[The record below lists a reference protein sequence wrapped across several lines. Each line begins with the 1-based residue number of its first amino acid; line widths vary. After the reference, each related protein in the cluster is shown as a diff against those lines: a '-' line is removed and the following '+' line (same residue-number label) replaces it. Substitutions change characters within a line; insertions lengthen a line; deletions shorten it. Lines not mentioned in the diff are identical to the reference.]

1 MRIDDY
7 NVSANGASSRT
18 GAVETT
24 AVQLSGSKQQQ
35 QTAGVAGAGD
45 SVELSGLSRIF
56 QASDSQRA
64 DRIQSLSALVRD
76 GGYSVDPQS
85 LSRALVLET
94 LASGGSEFHV

>member
-24 AVQLSGSKQQQ
+24 AVQLSGSKRD
-35 QTAGVAGAGD
+35 QTSAVPGSAD

-56 QASDSQRA
+56 QTSDSQRS

-76 GGYSVDPQS
+76 GSYSVDAQTV
-85 LSRALVLET
+85 SRALILET
-94 LASGGSEFHV
+94 LAGGGSELHG

>member
-24 AVQLSGSKQQQ
+24 AVQLSGSKRE
-35 QTAGVAGAGD
+35 QTAGVAGSAD

-56 QASDSQRA
+56 QTSDTRRA
-64 DRIQSLSALVRD
+64 DRIQSLSALIRD
-76 GGYSVDPQS
+76 GGYSVDAQTVSRS
-85 LSRALVLET
+85 LILET
-94 LASGGSEFHV
+94 LADGGSEFHA

>member
-7 NVSANGASSRT
+7 NVSANGASSRP

-24 AVQLSGSKQQQ
+24 AIPLSGSKAQQA
-35 QTAGVAGAGD
+35 AGAGGAGD

-56 QASDSQRA
+56 QAGDTQRA

-76 GGYSVDPQS
+76 GGYNVDAQTV
-85 LSRALVLET
+85 SRALILET
-94 LASGGSEFHV
+94 LAGGGSELHA

>member
-24 AVQLSGSKQQQ
+24 AVQLSGSKAQ
-35 QTAGVAGAGD
+35 QTAGAAGAGD

-56 QASDSQRA
+56 QASDTQRA
-64 DRIQSLSALVRD
+64 NRIQSLSAQVRD
-76 GGYSVDPQS
+76 GGYSVDAQIVSRS
-85 LSRALVLET
+85 LILET
-94 LASGGSEFHV
+94 LAGGGSEFHA